1 MRPFSGRKG
10 NGQNQAKEGEK
21 KSRARREGA
30 KAAEFVA
37 DLGQWR
43 WVLAMLVVLGIV
55 ILIWGRRIP

>member
-1 MRPFSGRKG
+1 MAKTRRKK
-10 NGQNQAKEGEK
+10 AK
-21 KSRARREGA
+21 KSLAPRRKGA